1 VILNGHDHDERFA
14 RKRPSGNVAADGIRE
29 FVVGMGGVETRSF
42 RSTKSGS
49 QKRITG
55 NDNWGVLELALRPR
69 GLPMAFHRGRFRR
82 SARRRSVE
90 MSHVRRTLRVRSMR
104 SG

>member
-42 RSTKSGS
+42 RSRKSGS

-55 NDNWGVLELALRPR
+55 NENWGVLELALRPGPTDGVSSTR
-69 GLPMAFHRGRFRR
+69 LRR